1 MELHLK
7 FLYCAG
13 RICLLQLTFHQCL
26 RFRCLQH
33 LRLRLGISL
42 PQYWWVLMKES
53 IFGLFNQRLTFV
65 LYVGQFHY
73 YLGFI
78 DSENIGVQN
87 RDPVIL
93 QFQLNN
99 TRNC

>member
-1 MELHLK
+1 M
-7 FLYCAG
+7 
-13 RICLLQLTFHQCL
+13 
-26 RFRCLQH
+26 
-33 LRLRLGISL
+33 
-42 PQYWWVLMKES
+42 MKEN
-53 IFGLFNQRLTFV
+53 IFGLLNQRLTFV

-78 DSENIGVQN
+78 YSENIGVQN